1 MTIAPAP
8 RNDEI
13 HKALPTHPSSQG
25 DNMITEGVGTM
36 VEAVNERPNH
46 SKRFAHPSVHY
57 TVADSLMRYAE
68 FLGYGDI
75 HTKIDE
81 KTGLKAI
88 VAIHNLKRG
97 PAIGGCRMVTY
108 QTIDKAMED
117 ALRLGYMMSYKAAI
131 NNLAHG
137 GAKAV
142 IIKPKVIKD
151 HDAFFEKFGEFVNEL
166 GGRYITAV
174 DSGTSPHEM
183 DIIARRTP
191 FVTCTSKSGAGSDPS
206 PLTAIGVRRGI
217 EAAVKFKFGK
227 DSLDGIHVAIQGA
240 GHVGYYLAKE
250 LKERGAMLTIA
261 DVNLKSLQ
269 RCIDEFDAKVC
280 HPNDIYDIEADVFSP
295 CALGAVLNMETIK
308 RLKTS
313 IVAGSA
319 NNQLSHHHYGSLMH
333 ERGILYAPDF
343 LINAGG
349 LIHVAVLYDHG
360 DVKKSME
367 QINNIYHTV
376 YDIFERSRQDNR
388 ATNEI
393 AEKIARER
401 LRS

>member
-1 MTIAPAP
+1 
-8 RNDEI
+8 
-13 HKALPTHPSSQG
+13 
-25 DNMITEGVGTM
+25 MITKGVGAM
-36 VEAVNERPNH
+36 VDAVSDRPSNP
-46 SKRFAHPSVHY
+46 KRVAHPHVRY

-131 NNLAHG
+131 NNLPHG

-151 HDAFFEKFGEFVNEL
+151 REALFEKFGEFVNEL

-174 DSGTSPHEM
+174 DSGTSPAEM

-191 FVTCTSKSGAGSDPS
+191 YVTCTSKSGADSDPS
-206 PLTAIGVRRGI
+206 PLTAIGVRRAI
-217 EAAVKFKFGK
+217 EAAVKFKLGR
-227 DSLDGIHVAIQGA
+227 DSLEGVHIAIQGA
-240 GHVGYYLAKE
+240 GHVGYCLAKE
-250 LKERGAMLTIA
+250 VHALGATITIS
-261 DVNLKSLQ
+261 DINLKSIQ
-269 RCIDEFDAKVC
+269 RCVDEFGAKVC
-280 HPNDIYDIEADVFSP
+280 HPDEIYGIEADVFAP
-295 CALGAVLNMETIK
+295 CALGAVLNLNTIK
-308 RLKTS
+308 QLKAA

-319 NNQLSHHHYGSLMH
+319 NNQLSHSHYGALMH

-360 DVKKSME
+360 DLNKSME

-376 YDIFERSRQDNR
+376 YDIYERSAHENR

-393 AEKIARER
+393 AEKIARDR
-401 LRS
+401 LR

>member
-1 MTIAPAP
+1 MVDAVSD
-8 RNDEI
+8 R
-13 HKALPTHPSSQG
+13 PS
-25 DNMITEGVGTM
+25 N
-36 VEAVNERPNH
+36 P
-46 SKRFAHPSVHY
+46 KRVAHPHVRY

-131 NNLAHG
+131 NNLPHG

-151 HDAFFEKFGEFVNEL
+151 REALFEKFGEFVNEL

-174 DSGTSPHEM
+174 DSGTSPAEM

-191 FVTCTSKSGAGSDPS
+191 YVTCTSKSGADSDPS
-206 PLTAIGVRRGI
+206 PLTAIGVRRAI
-217 EAAVKFKFGK
+217 EAAVKFKLGR
-227 DSLDGIHVAIQGA
+227 DSLEGVHIAIQGA
-240 GHVGYYLAKE
+240 GHVGYCLAKE
-250 LKERGAMLTIA
+250 VHALGATITIS
-261 DVNLKSLQ
+261 DINLKSIQ
-269 RCIDEFDAKVC
+269 RCVDEFGAKVC
-280 HPNDIYDIEADVFSP
+280 HPDEIYGIEADVFAP
-295 CALGAVLNMETIK
+295 CALGAVLNLNTIK
-308 RLKTS
+308 QLKVA

-319 NNQLSHHHYGSLMH
+319 NNQLSHSHYGALMH

-360 DVKKSME
+360 DLNKSME

-376 YDIFERSRQDNR
+376 YDIYERSAHENR

-393 AEKIARER
+393 AEKIARDR
-401 LRS
+401 LR